1 MFNRDLDDDEHGDGD
16 DDAGRV
22 ETELA
27 AAFTA
32 LCFDLLVV
40 VEVDGVEADLRQ
52 DGVDVDVVDGSEG
65 VHLLINI
72 LFD

>member
-32 LCFDLLVV
+32 LCFDLLFV

-52 DGVDVDVVDGSEG
+52 DGVDVDVVDGSKG